1 MRRLRP
7 CQFGVSL
14 ATAVLL
20 LISSHSAAA
29 QRSALTATRNVAELT
44 HQAATIVRGHVVGV
58 RVEPHPELTNLTTVV
73 VTLRVDATL
82 KGKAGTLLT
91 FRQFVWEQRDKYEA
105 AGYSKGQE
113 LLLLLNPVSTYGLT
127 SPAGMEQGKF
137 LITRDAKGNALALN
151 GHGNVGLFH
160 DVEAQARQRKV
171 RLSVSAATLVQ
182 QHQRGAVP
190 LMDLE
195 AVIRQFA
202 GTAK

>member
-1 MRRLRP
+1 
-7 CQFGVSL
+7 
-14 ATAVLL
+14 
-20 LISSHSAAA
+20 
-29 QRSALTATRNVAELT
+29 
-44 HQAATIVRGHVVGV
+44 
-58 RVEPHPELTNLTTVV
+58 
-73 VTLRVDATL
+73 
-82 KGKAGTLLT
+82 
-91 FRQFVWEQRDKYEA
+91 
-105 AGYSKGQE
+105 
-113 LLLLLNPVSTYGLT
+113 
-127 SPAGMEQGKF
+127 MEQGKF